1 MKHLPD
7 FKMMAK
13 QMMEDLDTNGFSAR
27 SDQEIIEMY
36 LEQAY
41 TIGADTDWWRTR
53 EESDE
58 QIR

>member
-13 QMMEDLDTNGFSAR
+13 QMMEDLDTNGFSLH

-36 LEQAY
+36 LKQAY
-41 TIGADTDWWRTR
+41 TIGAETDWWRNQ
-53 EESDE
+53 EEKE
-58 QIR
+58 E